1 MSEYRSERQRA
12 GDPGEQRAIH
22 VEDLEAFRA
31 SVRSW
36 LAAHAPRK
44 RPVTDFTELD
54 RDEEADAVAEARRF
68 QAALF
73 DAGLAGLTWPKE
85 YGGQGLGPEY
95 QRVYVEE
102 AAPYELRERYFRIS
116 IGAVGPTLLE
126 LGTESQKRTLL
137 PAILRGEH
145 TWCQLFSEPGAGSD
159 LASLQTRAARDGDE
173 WAVNGQKVWTS
184 GAHRADRGVLIAR
197 TDPDV
202 PKHDGLTM
210 FLLDMKTP
218 GVIVRPLRQI
228 TGETHFNEVFLDDV
242 RIPVDDVLGEVGGG
256 WKCSTALLTNERV
269 AVGTGVGGGPSGEV
283 ENFPRLLELA
293 RERGVASDPLI
304 RQELAAVYIRQRSLG
319 LLRQRTR
326 AVTRTGRPAGPP
338 GSLAKLATAV
348 TSQHS
353 ANLALRLA
361 GAGGQA
367 WLPDHGE
374 EGRWCHLALTTRS
387 RSIGGGTSEIQRN
400 IIGERVLGLPREP
413 DPSRSVPYRDLL
425 VNPQGDRARS
435 ITTT

>member
-1 MSEYRSERQRA
+1 MSEPGSTDA
-12 GDPGEQRAIH
+12 GDL
-22 VEDLEAFRA
+22 DAFRA
-31 SVRSW
+31 SVRGW
-36 LAAHAPRK
+36 LAAHAPPK
-44 RPVTDFTELD
+44 RPITDFTELD
-54 RDEEADAVAEARRF
+54 RDEEADAVADARRF

-73 DAGLAGLTWPKE
+73 DAGFAGLTWPKE

-95 QRVYVEE
+95 QRVYAEE

-116 IGAVGPTLLE
+116 IGAVGPTVLE
-126 LGTESQKRTLL
+126 LGTDAQKRALV

-159 LASLQTRAARDGDE
+159 LASLQTRAVRDGDE
-173 WAVNGQKVWTS
+173 WVVNGQKVWTS

-210 FLLDMKTP
+210 FLLEMKAP

-242 RIPVDDVLGEVGGG
+242 RVSVDDVLGDVGQG
-256 WKCSTALLTNERV
+256 WKCSTALLANERV

-293 RERGVASDPLI
+293 RARGIAGDPVI
-304 RQELAAVYIRQRSLG
+304 RQALADVYIRQRSLG
-319 LLRQRTR
+319 MLRQRTR
-326 AVTRTGRPAGPP
+326 AVNQLGRPAGPP
-338 GSLAKLATAV
+338 GSLAKLGTAV

-353 ANLALRLA
+353 ANLASRLA

-367 WLPDHGE
+367 WLPDEGE
-374 EGRWCHLALTTRS
+374 EGRWSHLLLTTRS

-413 DPSRSVPYRDLL
+413 DPSRSLPFRELL
-425 VNPQGDRARS
+425 VNRLPT